1 MPPLATTIA
10 AAGFVLLAV
19 AHSFLGER
27 QLITPLASASWELPE
42 LPHDFAAQLLR
53 VVWHLLS
60 LAWLAAAAILVAAA
74 PHPGFE
80 HDVLAG
86 LALTSG
92 LGILV
97 PGKGEHPAWALFAL
111 AGGAALVAGHG
122 WPNAS
127 ATLVVGGLAAAVLS
141 GVAVLHVYWALG
153 GRRGLAAAIPELPGG
168 AAAFTPPRWLTLLV
182 AAALLGTAALVAS
195 AAGGLPALPLAREL
209 SLVAAAVFALRML
222 GDFRLFGLF
231 RRVRH
236 GAFAR
241 WDAALYTPLCAA
253 LAAAC
258 LVAAW

>member
-1 MPPLATTIA
+1 MPPLATTLA
-10 AAGFVLLAV
+10 AAGFVLLAG
-19 AHSFLGER
+19 AHSLFGER
-27 QLITPLASASWELPE
+27 LLITPLTSARWELPT
-42 LPHDFAAQLLR
+42 LPRGFAALLLR
-53 VVWHLLS
+53 VAWHLLS

-86 LALTSG
+86 LALASG
-92 LGILV
+92 LAILV
-97 PGKGEHPAWALFAL
+97 PGKGAHPAWAVFAL

-122 WPNAS
+122 WPSVS
-127 ATLVVGGLAAAVLS
+127 ATRAIGGVAAAVLL
-141 GVAVLHVYWALG
+141 GLAGLHVYWALG

-168 AAAFTPPRWLTLLV
+168 AAAFTPPGWLTLLV

-195 AAGGLPALPLAREL
+195 AAGWLPALPLAREL

-222 GDFRLFGLF
+222 GDFRLCGLF